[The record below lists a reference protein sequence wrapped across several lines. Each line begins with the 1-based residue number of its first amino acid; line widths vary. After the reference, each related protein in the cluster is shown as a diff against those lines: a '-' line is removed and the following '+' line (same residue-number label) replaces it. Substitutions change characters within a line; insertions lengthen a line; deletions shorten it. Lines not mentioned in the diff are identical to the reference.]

1 MYKSL
6 PIDPKTSTRQRDADR
21 TRAAL
26 ISAAQTLFSTRG
38 FANTGVRDVAELAGV
53 NSSLVNRYFGS
64 KQGLYRETLER
75 VLDITPM
82 LQGDRR
88 RFGENVVSLFLGVED
103 APGPL
108 MMLIL
113 SAADPEAHAT
123 TVELLHKKAME
134 PLARWLGPPD
144 AEGRA
149 ARLHIL
155 WSGFLMS
162 RRLLPPQR
170 LEEMRH
176 SSTRRWLEAA
186 IQAIVDEGET

>member
-1 MYKSL
+1 M
-6 PIDPKTSTRQRDADR
+6 
-21 TRAAL
+21 
-26 ISAAQTLFSTRG
+26 SAAQTLFSTRG
-38 FANTGVRDVAELAGV
+38 FANTGVREVAELAGV

-75 VLDITPM
+75 LLDITPM

-88 RFGENVVSLFLGVED
+88 RFGEHVVSIFLDVQD

-113 SAADPEAHAT
+113 SAADPEAYAT
-123 TVELLHKKAME
+123 SVELLEKKAIG
-134 PLARWLGPPD
+134 PLAHWLGPPD

-162 RRLLPPQR
+162 RRLLPPSR
-170 LEEMRH
+170 LEEVRH

>member
-1 MYKSL
+1 MYTSR
-6 PIDPKTSTRQRDADR
+6 PSDPKTSTRQRDADR

-26 ISAAQTLFSTRG
+26 LSAAQTLFSTRG

-64 KQGLYRETLER
+64 KQGLYRETLEQ

-88 RFGENVVSLFLGVED
+88 RFGENVVSIFLGVQD
-103 APGPL
+103 SPGPL

-123 TVELLHKKAME
+123 SVELLHKKAIE

-149 ARLHIL
+149 ARLNIL
-155 WSGFLMS
+155 WNGFLMS
-162 RRLLPPQR
+162 WRLLPLPQ
-170 LEEMRH
+170 LAEVRH

-186 IQAIVDEGET
+186 IQAIVDEGER